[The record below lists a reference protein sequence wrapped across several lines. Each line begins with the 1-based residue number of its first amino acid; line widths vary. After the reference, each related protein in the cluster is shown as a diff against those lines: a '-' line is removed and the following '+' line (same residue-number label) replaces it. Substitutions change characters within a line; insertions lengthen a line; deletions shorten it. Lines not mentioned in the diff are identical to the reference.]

1 VSSPNV
7 PSGSKRKRILA
18 VDVDAAASAA
28 LRQILLQKGYDICVA
43 ASGEEALERLGTEP
57 FDLVILDAVLPGLSG
72 FDVCRRI
79 RQEPATRDMPII
91 FLTAKGLLMD
101 MAEGDDAGS
110 DLYLIKPVLASKLLH
125 MIGLFLSDDRPLI
138 RRRPS
143 QPQAG

>member
-1 VSSPNV
+1 MSSPNI
-7 PSGSKRKRILA
+7 SGGSKRKRILA
-18 VDVDAAASAA
+18 VDVDAAAAAA

-43 ASGEEALERLGTEP
+43 ASGEEALERLRVEP

-79 RQEPATRDMPII
+79 RQEPATRHMPII

-125 MIGLFLSDDRPLI
+125 MIGLFLSDDRPLVT
-138 RRRPS
+138 
-143 QPQAG
+143 

>member
-1 VSSPNV
+1 MSSPNV
-7 PSGSKRKRILA
+7 SSASKRKRILA

-43 ASGEEALERLGTEP
+43 ASGEEALERLRAEP

-138 RRRPS
+138 RRGPP
-143 QPQAG
+143 QPQAS

>member
-1 VSSPNV
+1 MSSSNV

-43 ASGEEALERLGTEP
+43 ASGEEALERLLAEP

-138 RRRPS
+138 RHRPLVI
-143 QPQAG
+143 